1 MKALV
6 DILARH
12 KRGEGVGIYSLCTA
26 HPWVIEAAMHEAKN
40 TATPLLIEATCN
52 QVNQFGGY
60 TGMTP
65 ADFREFVYAIADR
78 AGLARA
84 RVWLGGDHLGPN
96 VWQKEP
102 AETAM
107 KRADELVAQY
117 IAAGFRKIHLD
128 CSMACS
134 DDPVPLPEALIAARA
149 ARLALIAERA
159 WQEAGGEAPVYVIGT
174 EVPIPGGAAEEL
186 QELAVTSPQAAA
198 LTIETHRK
206 AFAAVELEAAW
217 PRVIA
222 LVVQPGVEFDLH
234 KVVDYQPDKT
244 RELKTSIERDPQFVF
259 EAHSTDYQTPD
270 NLAALVRD
278 HFAILKV
285 GPGATF
291 ALRETLWALAAIEGA
306 LPGIENPSR
315 LPEVAL
321 RVMRE
326 NPNQWRGHYHDAA
339 NESLDLAF
347 SLSDRIRYY
356 WPHPEVTR
364 ACKKLLENLRSR
376 PLPLTLVSQY
386 LPRQYAAI
394 RTGEIEPAVD
404 ALLRDGVAQSIR
416 PYLRACGA

>member
-1 MKALV
+1 LKGLT

-26 HPWVIEAAMHEAKN
+26 HPWVIEAAMHEARS
-40 TATPLLIEATCN
+40 TGTPLLIEATCN

-65 ADFREFVYAIADR
+65 VAFREFVHAIADR
-78 AGLARA
+78 VGLARA

-96 VWQKEP
+96 VWQKET
-102 AETAM
+102 AEVAM
-107 KRADELVAQY
+107 QRADELVAQY
-117 IAAGFRKIHLD
+117 VAAGFRKIHLD
-128 CSMACS
+128 CSMACA
-134 DDPVPLPEALIAARA
+134 DDPTPLPEILIAARA
-149 ARLALIAERA
+149 ARLAGIAEHA
-159 WQEAGGEAPVYVIGT
+159 WQRAGGEAPVYVIGT
-174 EVPIPGGAAEEL
+174 EVPVPGGAAEEL
-186 QELAVTSPQAAA
+186 QQLTVTSPEAVA
-198 LTIETHRK
+198 LTLATHRD
-206 AFAAVELEAAW
+206 AFAAAGLGSAW

-234 KVVDYQPDKT
+234 KVVDYQPEKA
-244 RELKTSIERDPQFVF
+244 RALKVSVERDPQFVF
-259 EAHSTDYQTPD
+259 EAHSTDYQTPG

-291 ALRETLWALAAIEGA
+291 ALRETLWALAAIENE
-306 LPGIENPSR
+306 LPGIPQPSH
-315 LPEVAL
+315 LPAVAL

-326 NPNQWRGHYHDAA
+326 NPAQWRGHYHAAA
-339 NESLDLAF
+339 NESLDLAY

-356 WPHPEVTR
+356 WPHPEVTQ
-364 ACKKLLENLRSR
+364 ACEKLLENLRSR

-394 RTGEIEPAVD
+394 RARGLDPSVD
-404 ALLRDGVAQSIR
+404 ALLRDGVAESIR
-416 PYLRACGA
+416 PYLQACGA

>member
-1 MKALV
+1 MKALT

-26 HPWVIEAAMHEAKN
+26 HPWVIEAAMHEAMN
-40 TATPLLIEATCN
+40 TGTPLLIEATCN
-52 QVNQFGGY
+52 QVNQYGGY
-60 TGMTP
+60 TGMRP
-65 ADFREFVYAIADR
+65 ADFREFVHAIADR
-78 AGLARA
+78 VGLARA

-102 AETAM
+102 AETALT
-107 KRADELVAQY
+107 RADELVAQY
-117 IAAGFRKIHLD
+117 VAAGFRKIHLD
-128 CSMACS
+128 CSMACAG
-134 DDPVPLPEALIAARA
+134 DPTPLPEHLIAARA
-149 ARLALIAERA
+149 ARLAQVAEYT
-159 WQEAGGEAPVYVIGT
+159 WQKAGGEAPVYVIGT

-186 QELAVTSPQAAA
+186 QQLAVTSPRAAA
-198 LTIETHRK
+198 LTIETHRQ
-206 AFAAVELEAAW
+206 AFAAAGLESAW

-234 KVVDYQPDKT
+234 KVVDYQPDKA
-244 RELKTSIERDPQFVF
+244 RELKTSVEGDPQFVF

-291 ALRETLWALAAIEGA
+291 ALRETLWALAAIEDA
-306 LPGIENPSR
+306 MPGIENPSR
-315 LPEVAL
+315 LPAVAL

-326 NPNQWRGHYHDAA
+326 NPQQWSGHYHDAA
-339 NESLDLAF
+339 NESLDLAY

-364 ACKKLLENLRSR
+364 ACGKLLENLRSR

-386 LPRQYAAI
+386 LPRQYAAL
-394 RTGEIEPAVD
+394 RAREIDPSVD

-416 PYLRACGA
+416 PYVRACGA

>member
-12 KRGEGVGIYSLCTA
+12 KRGEGAGIYSLCTA

-40 TATPLLIEATCN
+40 TGTPLLIEATCN
-52 QVNQFGGY
+52 QVNQYGGY

-65 ADFREFVYAIADR
+65 VAFRDFVHAIGDR
-78 AGLARA
+78 VGLARE

-102 AETAM
+102 AEAAM
-107 KRADELVAQY
+107 QRADELVDQY
-117 IAAGFRKIHLD
+117 VAAGFRKIHLD
-128 CSMACS
+128 CSMACA
-134 DDPVPLPEALIAARA
+134 DDPTPLPEALIASRA
-149 ARLALIAERA
+149 ARLAGIAERA
-159 WQEAGGEAPVYVIGT
+159 WQRAGGEAPVYVIGT

-186 QELAVTSPQAAA
+186 QQLTVTSPEAVAF
-198 LTIETHRK
+198 TIETHRK
-206 AFAAVELEAAW
+206 AFAAAALDSAW

-234 KVVDYQPDKT
+234 KVVDYQPEKART
-244 RELKTSIERDPQFVF
+244 LAACIERDPQFVF
-259 EAHSTDYQTPD
+259 EAHSTDYQTPE

-291 ALRETLWALAAIEGA
+291 ALRETLWALAAIESE
-306 LPGIENPSR
+306 LPGLAHPSR

-326 NPNQWRGHYHDAA
+326 NPTQWRGHYHDAA
-339 NESLDLAF
+339 NESLDLAY

-356 WPHPEVTR
+356 WPHPEVAR
-364 ACKKLLENLRSR
+364 SCARLLENLRSR
-376 PLPLTLVSQY
+376 SLPLTLVSQY

-394 RTGEIEPAVD
+394 RARGLDPSVD
-404 ALLRDGVAQSIR
+404 ALLRDGVAESIR
-416 PYLRACGA
+416 PYVRACGA